1 MISVTAASGTV
12 IYDGLQTQ
20 GSLEASYSALS
31 ALPLWPQSVTSYFQS
46 FGSVVYLFCVNF
58 LIFPIE
64 ANMAARSQWPQSVER
79 AVLATAGG
87 NIVFAALA
95 FSFYGDQTQEIVLN
109 NLGPGEV
116 LSAVK
121 VLLCLDLFASFPLVL
136 AAATDIVERALL
148 ERPLLPSVA
157 DVDASKHA
165 EDADRGDCGSDKE
178 EDGLLVGPEQ
188 AIIRSALVGT
198 TMAVAQAKGFSTIT
212 NVAGGLAQGTL
223 AFILP
228 GALVLQLKGDTLS
241 PAQTTGIK
249 VLIGFGFF
257 SAFITTYLA
266 LVS

>member
-1 MISVTAASGTV
+1 LLGVVSVTAASGTV

-20 GSLEASYSALS
+20 GSLEASIRALS

-64 ANMAARSQWPQSVER
+64 ANMAARTQWPQAVER
-79 AVLATAGG
+79 AVLATAAG
-87 NIVFAALA
+87 NILFAALA

-109 NLGPGEV
+109 NLGPGQV

-121 VLLCLDLFASFPLVL
+121 VLLCLDLFASYPLVL

-148 ERPLLPSVA
+148 PTIGDE
-157 DVDASKHA
+157 DASSHA
-165 EDADRGDCGSDKE
+165 DADRADGGS
-178 EDGLLVGPEQ
+178 GRGRGGILVGPEQ
-188 AIIRSALVGT
+188 AFIRSALVGT

-228 GALVLQLKGDTLS
+228 GALVLQLKGATMPRS
-241 PAQTTGIK
+241 QTAAIK
-249 VLIGFGFF
+249 MLIGFGFV